1 MITRNI
7 ARQLQ
12 QPAEMAEHG
21 TRLLAGAMRARQLIP
36 TEVVEACADVDGL
49 FGDCRE

>member
-1 MITRNI
+1 VITRNN

-21 TRLLAGAMRARQLIP
+21 TRLHAGVIRARQLIA
-36 TEVVEACADVDGL
+36 TEVVEACADVDG
-49 FGDCRE
+49 